1 MQEIIWENTAGGSW
15 RGDPPGGVRKGD
27 QPDAGRS
34 GRRLLLF
41 AAGLF
46 VLFLMLWA
54 RPQPVRA
61 LTFPSSELYTAGKG
75 GWVKQRLGYYAWK
88 KADGTYITKAGFY
101 ELNGKIYFIC
111 GNSGR
116 CYTGWLSYANRRYY
130 MDPDTGIRTTGWLEL
145 DTKKYYMDP
154 TDGYL
159 HTGFTKVGNYYYYFC
174 NQGYM
179 LTGWRTFNNARYYFY
194 SRTGAMVRGWL
205 SWRGNMYYF
214 TAAGKLVTNQEAY
227 VIGSRTYSI
236 DDTGICTE
244 VFTVEFCTYNGG
256 AFKKY
261 SVKAGDSVAV
271 PAMPKLPGYTFIGWS
286 TQRYC
291 FVTAS
296 GGANIAYE
304 MGEEIPSVHGNLKFY
319 AALFNYR
326 TEPKLTT
333 GTMHTPNSTK
343 YDALIMV
350 GDSRTVHLKQAL
362 ELRTDYLKKYPNLYF
377 IAASGQRLPWL
388 QQYGA
393 AELLELVTSLKEQG
407 KEKIAVVFNLGVN
420 SLRGENIDFSEYVP
434 YMEYLGTEIETIDP
448 LASLFYMSVNPVNPA
463 QQEAYYQQ
471 MGMSLTLCD
480 PKAVLMFNAT
490 IRARLA
496 PQFTYLD
503 TYSYLAGTG
512 YSTEDGLHY
521 TTYTSLRYFDYMVQL
536 LNAA

>member
-1 MQEIIWENTAGGSW
+1 MEETILEMASDGER
-15 RGDPPGGVRKGD
+15 RGDP
-27 QPDAGRS
+27 AE
-34 GRRLLLF
+34 GRRGIRRFLLL

-46 VLFLMLWA
+46 ILFVMLFA

-61 LTFPSSELYTAGKG
+61 LTFPSSELYSAGKG
-75 GWVKQRLGYYAWK
+75 GWVKQRLGYYSWR

-116 CYTGWLSYANRRYY
+116 CYTGWLNYGNRRYF
-130 MDPDTGIRTTGWLEL
+130 MDPDTGVRTAGWLEVNA
-145 DTKKYYMDP
+145 KKYYMDP
-154 TDGYL
+154 ADGYM

-174 NQGYM
+174 AQGYM

-205 SWRGNMYYF
+205 RWRDNMYYF
-214 TAAGKLVTNQEAY
+214 TSAGKLVTSQEAY
-227 VIGSRTYSI
+227 VIGGRTYSI
-236 DDTGICTE
+236 DENGVCTE

-271 PAMPKLPGYTFIGWS
+271 PSMANLAGYTFMGWS
-286 TQRYC
+286 TQKYC
-291 FVTAS
+291 FVTEA

-319 AALFNYR
+319 AALYNYR
-326 TEPKLTT
+326 SEQQLST
-333 GTMHTPNSTK
+333 GSLHTPNTSK

-350 GDSRTVHLKQAL
+350 GDSRMVRLKQAL
-362 ELRTDYLKKYPNLYF
+362 DLRTDYLKKYPHLYF
-377 IAASGQRLPWL
+377 VAASGQRLPWL

-393 AELLELVTSLKEQG
+393 PELTELVTSLKNQG
-407 KEKIAVVFNLGVN
+407 REKIAIVFNLGVN
-420 SLRGENIDFSEYVP
+420 SLRGDNADFSDYVP
-434 YMEYLGTEIETIDP
+434 YMEHLGTELQTLAP
-448 LASLFYMSVNPVNPA
+448 RASLFYMSVNPVNPA
-463 QQEAYYQQ
+463 QQEAYYQK
-471 MGMSLTLCD
+471 MGMSLTLCS

-490 IRARLA
+490 VRARLA

-503 TYSYLAGTG
+503 TYSYLASTG

-521 TTYTSLRYFDYMVQL
+521 TSFTSLRYFEYMIQL